1 MLTRMGLVIACLLA
15 AWSAE
20 AGDTYNATTGL
31 INIPAVVV
39 GSTVYTDVAVSLA
52 QVLAVDQGLPYGTCD
67 SYDLTT
73 NQLTIPAVQVGTV
86 SYSNVLVTVNLQ
98 GLKVGG
104 SLPAANSICQTPVR
118 NQLPLTVDAGPA
130 AVISAGSAEV
140 NIPYVS
146 VTVCQP
152 GTTIC
157 QPIDHVLVDTGST
170 GLRII
175 ASVLEPA
182 LTGLPPVTDGSG
194 NGLAECVVFASN
206 VSWGAVRTADVQLW
220 GETARAIPIQ
230 VIGDG
235 AFPPPPASCANQ
247 GPVQDTV
254 VAFGANGVLGVSTFV
269 QDCGD
274 GCTNAATS
282 LYYTCPPAGCQ
293 PVGVPLTQ
301 QLPNPVSQLN
311 EDNNGVVLA
320 LPAIPLSGAVSANGT
335 LTLGIGTQSNNSLGN
350 NTTIYDLDM
359 NQGNFTTVYNG
370 QIFSDAAFLDSG
382 SNGLYFA
389 DNRIAACSN
398 TGPAAG
404 FYCPSSTLLLSATN
418 QGYSNGSIG
427 SINFAVA
434 NAEALF
440 SLTNDAAFSTLAGTP
455 IPGMFDWGLPFFF
468 GRQVFTAFERS
479 PTPWGYGPY
488 VAY

>member
-1 MLTRMGLVIACLLA
+1 MGLVIACLLA

-20 AGDTYNATTGL
+20 ASDTFNTSTGQ
-31 INIPAVVV
+31 INIPAVVL
-39 GSTVYTDVAVSLA
+39 GNTVYTDVAVSLA
-52 QVLAVDQGLPYGTCD
+52 QVLAVDQGQPYGTCD

-73 NQLTIPAVQVGTV
+73 NQLTIPAVQVGPV

-104 SLPAANSICQTPVR
+104 SLPAANSPCQAPAR
-118 NQLPLTVDAGPA
+118 NQLPLTVDAGPS
-130 AVISAGSAEV
+130 AVIAAGSAET

-152 GTTIC
+152 GTTTC
-157 QPIDHVLVDTGST
+157 QTIDHVLVDTGST
-170 GLRII
+170 GLRVI
-175 ASVLEPA
+175 ASVLNPA
-182 LTGLPPVTDGSG
+182 LTGLPPLTDGSG
-194 NGLAECVVFASN
+194 NGLAECVIFASN
-206 VSWGAVRTADVQLW
+206 VSWGAVRTADVQLG

-235 AFPPPPASCANQ
+235 AFPQVPASCSSQ

-254 VAFGANGVLGVSTFV
+254 VAFGANGIMGVSTFV

-274 GCTNAATS
+274 GCTSATNS
-282 LYYTCPPAGCQ
+282 FYYTCPPAGCQ

-320 LPAIPLSGAVSANGT
+320 LPAIPLSGAVSVSGT

-350 NTTIYDLDM
+350 ATVYDLDM
-359 NQGNFTTVYNG
+359 LTGNFTTIYNG
-370 QIFSDAAFLDSG
+370 QTYANNGFLDSG

-389 DNRIAACSN
+389 DNSIATCSS

-404 FYCPSSTLLLSATN
+404 FYCPGSILQLSAIN
-418 QGYSNGSIG
+418 QGASNGHAG
-427 SINFAVA
+427 SVNFAVA

-440 SLTNDAAFSTLAGTP
+440 NLTNDAAFSTLAGSP

>member
-20 AGDTYNATTGL
+20 ATDTFNATTGQ
-31 INIPAVVV
+31 INMPAVVL
-39 GSTVYTDVAVSLA
+39 GNTVYTDVAVSLA
-52 QVLAVDQGLPYGTCD
+52 QVLAVDQGQPYGTCD
-67 SYDLTT
+67 SYDPAT

-98 GLKVGG
+98 GVKVGG
-104 SLPAANSICQTPVR
+104 SLPAANSPCQAPAR
-118 NQLPLTVDAGPA
+118 NQLPLTVDAGPS
-130 AVISAGSAEV
+130 AVIAAGSAET
-140 NIPYVS
+140 NIPYVN

-152 GTTIC
+152 GTTTC
-157 QPIDHVLVDTGST
+157 QTIDHVLVDTGST
-170 GLRII
+170 GLRVI
-175 ASVLEPA
+175 ASVLNPA

-206 VSWGAVRTADVQLW
+206 VSWGAVRTADVQLG
-220 GETARAIPIQ
+220 GETAHAIPIQ

-235 AFPPPPASCANQ
+235 AFPQVPAGCSSQ

-274 GCTNAATS
+274 GCTNAANS
-282 LYYTCPPAGCQ
+282 FYYTCPPAGCQ
-293 PVGVPLTQ
+293 PVGVPLIQ

-320 LPAIPLSGAVSANGT
+320 LPAIPLSGAVSASGT

-350 NTTIYDLDM
+350 ATVYDLDM
-359 NQGNFTTVYNG
+359 VTGNFTTIYNG
-370 QIFSDAAFLDSG
+370 QTYFDNGFLDSG
-382 SNGLYFA
+382 SNGLFFA
-389 DNRIAACSN
+389 DNSIAACSN

-404 FYCPSSTLLLSATN
+404 FYCPGSILQLSAIN
-418 QGYSNGSIG
+418 EGASNGNAG
-427 SINFAVA
+427 QVNFAVA
-434 NAEALF
+434 NAEGLF
-440 SLTNDAAFSTLAGTP
+440 SLTNDAAFSTLAGSP